1 MLVALAVLVG
11 RAVRWLSRLR
21 GGGSAMPGRVLL
33 LLVPRFLERAVE
45 RMPLGVVFVTGSN
58 GKSTTTNMLVEILE
72 QHGVHVFSN
81 PSGGNLP
88 QGIASA
94 MLARVGLSGRLKE
107 QIAVLE
113 VDEAFGVALSDKLKP
128 SSVLLLNIQVD
139 QLNRFYEP
147 DRVVSML
154 EKIARAAS
162 TALVV
167 NADDDNL
174 RPLGALL
181 GSETGVA
188 VTYFGVSDALKNAAP
203 NGLANAP
210 VFGSSEEGERTTALI
225 GVSALSGSRAVLGY
239 AGGDIPI
246 SLPARGL
253 HYAVDAAGA
262 TAMAASLL
270 GDDFSPEL
278 VTTAME
284 NLATVYGRGE
294 TMTIGGEDVEIIMM
308 KNPPSMQMNLDYLG
322 DPPEQ
327 LFIAVDEGT
336 PDPSWLY
343 DIDFSSISHVDVISG
358 SKAWQI
364 ATRLAYG
371 EIPFGSVVPDLRSA
385 LKAFMEL
392 PKPSRGHKLMIVN
405 YEQMMLI
412 RKQFG
417 FMELE
422 GSR

>member
-1 MLVALAVLVG
+1 
-11 RAVRWLSRLR
+11 
-21 GGGSAMPGRVLL
+21 
-33 LLVPRFLERAVE
+33 
-45 RMPLGVVFVTGSN
+45 MPLGVVFVTGSN

-147 DRVVSML
+147 DRVVAML

-174 RPLGALL
+174 RPLGAWL
-181 GSETGVA
+181 GSEIGVA
-188 VTYFGVSDALKNAAP
+188 VCYFGVSDALKNAAP

-210 VFGSSEEGERTTALI
+210 VFGSSEEGEPTPALVS
-225 GVSALSGSRAVLGY
+225 VSALSGSRAVLGY
-239 AGGDIPI
+239 ARGDIPI

-270 GDDFSPEL
+270 GDDFKPEL

-371 EIPFGSVVPDLRSA
+371 EIPFEAVVPDLRPA
-385 LKAFMEL
+385 LKSFMEL